1 MKARHID
8 TPARTRMKYVHSL
21 GRLAAAWLLLTLFL
35 SATTALAAREAE
47 APAREP
53 GEVQIIGKL
62 SCSLKRAVLLPY
74 AAEITGLAVT
84 PGQAVQAGQELGRF
98 RLTPEA
104 VQALRRR
111 LVPPRVPE
119 LEAQLAQLDKDL
131 TAAEARWHTARTLAK
146 EQLASRREL
155 AETERAVQSLRR
167 SRSALAHSLSEERRL
182 VQEERR
188 LVARQLGVALPAG
201 GIPTEGRLL
210 APISGHVL
218 WLHPELRVGAEM
230 KGGEPVLQLGVLDPM
245 LLKARVHERDLPSL
259 SPGLEARVAV
269 DTYPQRSFTAR
280 LSRLPWSSPGAL
292 EEPAYFEAEFLLPN
306 PDLAL
311 KEGLKATLIL
321 KKP

>member
-1 MKARHID
+1 MMARHAD
-8 TPARTRMKYVHSL
+8 QPAPTWRRRLHSL
-21 GRLAAAWLLLTLFL
+21 AHRAAWLLLVVCLP
-35 SATTALAAREAE
+35 AAAALAAGEADT
-47 APAREP
+47 PAREP
-53 GEVQIIGKL
+53 GELQIIGKL
-62 SCSLKRAVLLPY
+62 SCSLKRVVLLPY
-74 AAEITGLAVT
+74 AAEITALAVT

-111 LVPPRVPE
+111 LAPPRVPE

-131 TAAEARWHTARTLAK
+131 TAAEARWHTIRTLAQEK
-146 EQLASRREL
+146 LASPREL

-167 SRSALAHSLSEERRL
+167 SRSALAHSLGEERRL

-188 LVARQLGVALPAG
+188 LVAQQLGVALPAA

-218 WLHPELRVGAEM
+218 WLHSELRVGAEL
-230 KGGEPVLQLGVLDPM
+230 KGGEPVLHLGVLDPM
-245 LLKARVHERDLPSL
+245 LLRARVHERDLPAL
-259 SPGLEARVAV
+259 SPGVEARVAV
-269 DTYPQRSFTAR
+269 DTFPQRTFTAR
-280 LSRLPWSSPGAL
+280 LSRLPWSAPAAM

>member
-1 MKARHID
+1 MARHFD
-8 TPARTRMKYVHSL
+8 TPASTRRQYVHSHV
-21 GRLAAAWLLLTLFL
+21 RVAAWLLLIFL
-35 SATTALAAREAE
+35 LPPAATLAAREAE
-47 APAREP
+47 TPAREP
-53 GEVQIIGKL
+53 GELQIIGKL

-74 AAEITGLAVT
+74 AAEIMALAIT

-111 LVPPRVPE
+111 LMPPRIPE

-146 EQLASRREL
+146 EQLASRGEV

-188 LVARQLGVALPAG
+188 LVARQLGVGPPAAG
-201 GIPTEGRLL
+201 FPTEGRLL

-230 KGGEPVLQLGVLDPM
+230 KGGEPVLHVGVLDPM
-245 LLKARVHERDLPSL
+245 LLKARVHERDLPFL

-269 DTYPQRSFTAR
+269 DTYPQRTFTAR

-321 KKP
+321 RKP